1 MDIKYV
7 NNDFQFI
14 YRVSSIIYN
23 NAKTKILLFYGNDRD
38 FYMLPGGKVHELE
51 DSLSAIKREIK
62 EELDYNNLNF
72 RLISISEEFAK
83 AKGYNNHQINLIYE
97 CIYSGKITNESFKS
111 KESDWINFK
120 WVNIN
125 EIDKLN
131 IYPKDINKIINS
143 NNIVHLISNNL
154 K

>member
-1 MDIKYV
+1 MDIKYI
-7 NNDFQFI
+7 NNNFQFI

-83 AKGYNNHQINLIYE
+83 AKGYSNHQINLIYE
-97 CIYSGKITNESFKS
+97 CIYNGKIINESFKS

-131 IYPKDINKIINS
+131 IYPKDINKIKNS

>member
-1 MDIKYV
+1 MDIKYI
-7 NNDFQFI
+7 NNNFQFI

-83 AKGYNNHQINLIYE
+83 AKGYSNHQINLIYE
-97 CIYSGKITNESFKS
+97 CTYNGKIINESFKS